1 MLLYCGQTLM
11 ARVCMNVCVCITVR
25 QLVGLA
31 MFSAASLFT
40 LRNVGNKT
48 NSFSACSL
56 YCSLSWR
63 PQNRCWS
70 LETFESHCCTIK
82 RFSVPSLNFMCMEV
96 ITRAKR
102 LFVFFLFCFLNRSLL
117 NSPRLMCTT
126 NHNWK
131 PFDSESLLKRFRG
144 EITLLSCKELFSLC
158 FTLCV
163 AFSVIYF

>member
-31 MFSAASLFT
+31 MFSAASLFV
-40 LRNVGNKT
+40 LRDGGNKT

-56 YCSLSWR
+56 YCSLSCR

-82 RFSVPSLNFMCMEV
+82 RFSVPSLNFTCMEV

-102 LFVFFLFCFLNRSLL
+102 LFFFFFFLIIVPLL
-117 NSPRLMCTT
+117 NSPRLMCMT

-131 PFDSESLLKRFRG
+131 PFDSESLLKHFRG
-144 EITLLSCKELFSLC
+144 EITHLSCKELFSLC
-158 FTLCV
+158 FTLCA
-163 AFSVIYF
+163 AFSVILF